1 MQVSYEELVG
11 DDVAHDI
18 LGTEPAPKHVIDKY
32 CDEKSIPIALQS
44 IGRHARLRW
53 HFKKSRE
60 SLNATI
66 HETLDTPKYNNLK
79 N

>member
-1 MQVSYEELVG
+1 MQVSYKELVG
-11 DDVAHDI
+11 DDAVHDI

-32 CDEKSIPIALQS
+32 CDEEGIPIAPKS
-44 IGRHARLRW
+44 IGRRARLRW
-53 HFKKSRE
+53 HYKKSRK

-66 HETLDTPKYNNLK
+66 HETLEYSNLK